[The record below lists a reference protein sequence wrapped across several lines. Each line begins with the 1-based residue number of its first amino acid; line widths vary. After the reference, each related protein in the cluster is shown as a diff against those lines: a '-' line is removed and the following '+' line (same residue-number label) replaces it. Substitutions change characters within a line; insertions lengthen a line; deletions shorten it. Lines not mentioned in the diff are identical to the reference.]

1 MGQKRLN
8 LAELQPGM
16 VVAQTILDNAGR
28 TILQEGGRLTP
39 MIISRLEKWGVTTVV
54 IKTDESGSMS
64 QLQVAG
70 PPTAVGENSEAER
83 EFMRKVAEQAIERF
97 RNVENDPLMLDLRK
111 LAVAHLVRN
120 GRGAV
125 PGL

>member
-1 MGQKRLN
+1 MGQRRLN

-16 VVAQTILDNAGR
+16 IVAQTILDNAGR

-39 MIISRLEKWGVTTVV
+39 LIISRLEKWGVTTVV
-54 IKTDESGSMS
+54 IKTDDSGVMAKP
-64 QLQVAG
+64 QAAAA
-70 PPTAVGENSEAER
+70 AVDAASASEADR
-83 EFMRKVAEQAIERF
+83 EFMRQVAEAAIERF
-97 RNVENDPLMLDLRK
+97 RNVENDPLMLELRK